1 MGGRSWSRSGR
12 DVQTAMSY
20 EEVDVKLRRT
30 LGLVLPA
37 VVVLVLGATVVA
49 AQIDRVTMTID
60 GLA

>member
-1 MGGRSWSRSGR
+1 
-12 DVQTAMSY
+12 MSY

-30 LGLVLPA
+30 LDLVLPA

>member
-1 MGGRSWSRSGR
+1 
-12 DVQTAMSY
+12 MSY